1 MHLVSIDLTRRDV
14 AVISIPRNLSSA
26 PMPVGLRDEFPRGFT
41 NITNAVYGWGAAN
54 PDKVV
59 SALGPTE
66 NPGASLTAAMV
77 AELTGQRVDA
87 WVLVDMQGFL
97 DVIDAFGGVNVWV
110 SKFVKTPGNVPG
122 GKHRLRDF
130 KVGWHHM
137 DGTDALAYARSRT
150 SDNDYLRMARQRCVL
165 ASLAAQTDASKLAW
179 RWGAIA
185 SVMERS
191 VRTNLTPELL
201 LALKSVAGMSPDN
214 ARVLGLN
221 PPLVP
226 SNNWDAILVRQV
238 VADVI
243 NPPAKPLD
251 PPAATGQAV
260 TTTTLPAPK
269 GSMSLEDEVA
279 DECRTRP

>member
-1 MHLVSIDLTRRDV
+1 
-14 AVISIPRNLSSA
+14 
-26 PMPVGLRDEFPRGFT
+26 
-41 NITNAVYGWGAAN
+41 
-54 PDKVV
+54 
-59 SALGPTE
+59 
-66 NPGASLTAAMV
+66 
-77 AELTGQRVDA
+77 
-87 WVLVDMQGFL
+87 
-97 DVIDAFGGVNVWV
+97 
-110 SKFVKTPGNVPG
+110 
-122 GKHRLRDF
+122 
-130 KVGWHHM
+130 
-137 DGTDALAYARSRT
+137 
-150 SDNDYLRMARQRCVL
+150 
-165 ASLAAQTDASKLAW
+165 
-179 RWGAIA
+179 
-185 SVMERS
+185 MERS